1 MLRYALAIFVTLV
14 VLSFASPWLRRLGLG
29 RLPGDF
35 QFRLFGREWS
45 LPFSSTLV
53 LSALMSVIVR
63 WL

>member
-1 MLRYALAIFVTLV
+1 MLRYVLAIIVTLV
-14 VLSFASPWLRRLGLG
+14 VLSAASPWLTRLGLG
-29 RLPGDF
+29 HLPGDF

-45 LPFSSTLV
+45 LPFASTLV